1 MKREIRNIIKSFVL
15 SIIFSVSISIF
26 IAYATPPTSPYLP
39 GETLDPNCSPGDP
52 NCTVLPS
59 LTGTST
65 PGNIGFY
72 TGTTTLSG
80 DAQLFWDNT
89 NKRLGI
95 GTSAPAEKLH
105 IEGNLKIGG
114 ENNLLFVSRGKRE
127 SNYGGPYDW
136 YRGFIYLGRDLTPS
150 DWYTDTLV
158 PGVDSG
164 YIVLGVDTDIGAFMP
179 AVYDPNTL
187 NYIRAAN
194 IEGASGVFQGD
205 LYLQKSEGSSIFFKP
220 GGNLVESSINFD
232 DLNKKLSFIIKNPI
246 STPFEFKT
254 ENPFSGNFLTIFNS
268 STNIFTLSS
277 NGDIFASGTLNVST
291 GTINNSLGIKTS
303 NPLQPLHVQGNSY
316 ISGNLGIGVSNPTN
330 NLEVSGTSALF
341 NSSGDFRIAVSK
353 GAAINTASI
362 LFQNNFSGRAEFGL
376 TGDDK
381 FHIKTSPDGSTWI
394 ESLVVD
400 SNGNVGIGTTAPQT
414 KLHIEGGEFW
424 LFNNGNNPRI
434 VIGDNGVTGQYGY
447 LQWDSMN
454 DYYRIETD
462 GTNGVKIKGNYVS
475 IGNIYPSQPLIV
487 GLGST
492 ELFRVDSSGNVG
504 IGTTNP
510 GYKLDVQG
518 SIRQTNA
525 VNCALSADANG
536 QIICTISSQRYKT
549 NIRDL
554 NFDINKFLA
563 LNPRSFDWNTSTIN
577 FTPGEKGSIG
587 FIAEEVNQVF
597 PELVRYKD
605 GQPEGIKYEI
615 LPVYLFKVVKDLILG
630 FTEKVK
636 ASLNELGI
644 IIENGAAK
652 IEKLFVKE
660 ITINFAQIEKAEI
673 NELTSKKFCLEGDD
687 GETICLDKN
696 QLKELLNRNG
706 GSYTTI
712 LNNYST
718 TTTNNTENTSNQT
731 ANTSTS
737 EGNTTSTNENTNS
750 NQQESVSNPHESV
763 DTNTTSTSESNT
775 NNQQESVS
783 NQNQS
788 TGESTTSSNEAQ
800 P

>member
-1 MKREIRNIIKSFVL
+1 MKREIRNIIKTFVL

-492 ELFRVDSSGNVG
+492 ELFIVDSNGNVG

>member
-1 MKREIRNIIKSFVL
+1 MSKIFYNMKREIKNIIKTFLL

-39 GETLDPNCSPGDP
+39 GETLDPSCSPGDP
-52 NCTVLPS
+52 NCTVLTS

-72 TGTTTLSG
+72 KGTTTLSG
-80 DAQLFWDNT
+80 DPQLFWDNV
-89 NKRLGI
+89 NKRLGV
-95 GTSAPAEKLH
+95 GTSTPLEKLH
-105 IEGNLKIGG
+105 VEGNLKIGG

-127 SNYGGPYDW
+127 SSYGGLYDW

-194 IEGASGVFQGD
+194 IEGASGIFQGD

-232 DLNKKLSFIIKNPI
+232 NLNKKLSFIIKNPI

-254 ENPFSGNFLTIFNS
+254 ENPFTGNFLTIFNS
-268 STNIFTLSS
+268 STNIFTISS
-277 NGDIFASGTLNVST
+277 NGDIFSSGTLNVST
-291 GTINNSLGIKTS
+291 GTISNNLGIGTS
-303 NPLQPLHVQGNSY
+303 NPLQPLHVQGNAY
-316 ISGNLGIGVSNPTN
+316 ISGNLGIGISNPTN

-341 NSSGDFRIAVSK
+341 SSFGDFRIAVSK
-353 GAAINTASI
+353 GTELNTASI

-381 FHIKTSPDGSTWI
+381 FHIKISPDGSTWI
-394 ESLVVD
+394 ESLVID
-400 SNGNVGIGTTAPQT
+400 TNGNIGIGTTEPNAKLEVVGNIEISNSDGRLILPASHYDT
-414 KLHIEGGEFW
+414 KIELFKGGEEK
-424 LFNNGNNPRI
+424 
-434 VIGDNGVTGQYGY
+434 IGTAPHEMKFMASNFGFYEPNGVT
-447 LQWDSMN
+447 
-454 DYYRIETD
+454 IK
-462 GTNGVKIKGNYVS
+462 VKI
-475 IGNIYPSQPLIV
+475 
-487 GLGST
+487 
-492 ELFRVDSSGNVG
+492 DSSGNVG
-504 IGTTNP
+504 IGTTAP
-510 GYKLDVQG
+510 SYKLDVQG

-525 VNCALSADANG
+525 LNCALSADANG
-536 QIICTISSQRYKT
+536 QIICTVSSQRYKT
-549 NIRDL
+549 NIQDF
-554 NFDINKFLA
+554 NFDINKFLT
-563 LNPRSFDWNTSTIN
+563 LNPKSFDWNTSTIN
-577 FTPGEKGSIG
+577 FVPGEKGSIG
-587 FIAEEVNQVF
+587 FIAEEVNEVF

-630 FTEKVK
+630 FTEKVR

-644 IIENGAAK
+644 IIENGIAK
-652 IEKLFVKE
+652 IEKLFVRE
-660 ITINFAQIEKAEI
+660 ITINFAQIEKAKI
-673 NELTSKKFCLEGDD
+673 NELTSKKFCFEGDD

-696 QLKELLNRNG
+696 QVKELLNRNG

-712 LNNYST
+712 NNSQNSLNNDST
-718 TTTNNTENTSNQT
+718 TTINITENTSSQT
-731 ANTSTS
+731 TNTSTS
-737 EGNTTSTNENTNS
+737 EVNTNSTNESIDS
-750 NQQESVSNPHESV
+750 N
-763 DTNTTSTSESNT
+763 
-775 NNQQESVS
+775 
-783 NQNQS
+783 
-788 TGESTTSSNEAQ
+788 
-800 P
+800 

>member
-1 MKREIRNIIKSFVL
+1 MDGRFIKNNIKRIVFATIGGIFFSLVVYNIVKAI
-15 SIIFSVSISIF
+15 
-26 IAYATPPTSPYLP
+26 PPLSPYLP
-39 GETLDPNCSPGDP
+39 GETLDPACSPGDP

-80 DAQLFWDNT
+80 DSYLFWDNL

-95 GTSAPAEKLH
+95 GTSTPAEKLH
-105 IEGNLKIGG
+105 VEGNLKVGG

-136 YRGFIYLGRDLTPS
+136 YRGFIYLGRDLIPS

-194 IEGASGVFQGD
+194 IEGASGIFQGD
-205 LYLQKSEGSSIFFKP
+205 LYLQRSEGSSIFFKP
-220 GGNLVESSINFD
+220 GGNLLESSINFD
-232 DLNKKLSFIIKNPI
+232 DLNKKLSFIIKNPA
-246 STPFEFKT
+246 STPFEFRT
-254 ENPFSGNFLTIFNS
+254 ENPFIGNFLTIFNS

-291 GTINNSLGIKTS
+291 GTISNNLGIRTS
-303 NPLQPLHVQGNSY
+303 NPLQPLHVEGNAY
-316 ISGNLGIGVSNPTN
+316 ISGNLGIGISNPTN

-341 NSSGDFRIAVSK
+341 SSSGDFRIAVSK
-353 GAAINTASI
+353 GAEVNTASI
-362 LFQNNFSGRAEFGL
+362 LFHNNFSGRAEFGL

-394 ESLVVD
+394 EGLV
-400 SNGNVGIGTTAPQT
+400 
-414 KLHIEGGEFW
+414 
-424 LFNNGNNPRI
+424 
-434 VIGDNGVTGQYGY
+434 
-447 LQWDSMN
+447 
-454 DYYRIETD
+454 
-462 GTNGVKIKGNYVS
+462 
-475 IGNIYPSQPLIV
+475 
-487 GLGST
+487 
-492 ELFRVDSSGNVG
+492 VDSSGNVG
-504 IGTTNP
+504 IGTTAP
-510 GYKLDVQG
+510 AYKLDVQG

-525 VNCALSADANG
+525 VNCSLNADANG
-536 QIICTISSQRYKT
+536 QIICTVSSLRYKT

-554 NFDINKFLA
+554 DFDINKFLA

-587 FIAEEVNQVF
+587 FIAEEVNEIF

-605 GQPEGIKYEI
+605 GQLEGIKYEI

-636 ASLNELGI
+636 ASLNEFGI
-644 IIENGAAK
+644 IIENGVAK
-652 IEKLFVKE
+652 IEKLFVRE
-660 ITINFAQIEKAEI
+660 ITINFAQIEKAKI

-696 QLKELLNRNG
+696 QVKELLNRNG
-706 GSYTTI
+706 VLYTTI
-712 LNNYST
+712 NNSQNSFNNNST
-718 TTTNNTENTSNQT
+718 ITTNSAENTSSQT
-731 ANTSTS
+731 ANTFTS
-737 EGNTTSTNENTNS
+737 EGNTTSTSENNTNNS
-750 NQQESVSNPHESV
+750 QESVSNPHESAGEN
-763 DTNTTSTSESNT
+763 NTGP
-775 NNQQESVS
+775 NNG
-783 NQNQS
+783 
-788 TGESTTSSNEAQ
+788 TQ

>member
-1 MKREIRNIIKSFVL
+1 MKREIRNIIKTFVL

-277 NGDIFASGTLNVST
+277 NGDIFAYGTLNVST

-492 ELFRVDSSGNVG
+492 ELFIVDSNGNVG